1 MRVTTGLA
9 IVLSALAG
17 VALAKLPPLTP
28 EQQEAAATKKE
39 AEKAQLEKEKQ
50 ALERTHDRV
59 AEYYRRTKGSAASG
73 PSAGASRKVEDTNMP
88 KTTRELPR
96 GTAPQGGTQQSAE
109 AHSAP
114 AK

>member
-1 MRVTTGLA
+1 MRALHGFA
-9 IVLSALAG
+9 IVMAAVAG

-28 EQQEAAATKKE
+28 EQEQAAATKKE
-39 AEKAQLEKEKQ
+39 AEKAQVEKEKQ
-50 ALERTHDRV
+50 ALERSQDRV
-59 AEYYRRTKGSAASG
+59 AEYYRRTKPGASG
-73 PSAGASRKVEDTNMP
+73 PSTAPRKVEDTNMP

-96 GTAPQGGTQQSAE
+96 DTGPQGGRQPSAE